1 MMVMTPSSDLPF
13 HVHVAKDDPKQLLQD
28 EFEAAVEAMRAEI
41 YKKFKARADA
51 LKLRIPAFETKLQ
64 DDTRSTTA
72 DSGSWVVAKRSMFLV
87 FLVMLFAASSVVVTT
102 TEFGRG

>member
-1 MMVMTPSSDLPF
+1 MVMTPSSDLPF
-13 HVHVAKDDPKQLLQD
+13 HVAKDDPKQMLQD
-28 EFEAAVEAMRAEI
+28 EFKATVEAMQAEI

-51 LKLRIPAFETKLQ
+51 LNLRIIAFPKKLQ

-72 DSGSWVVAKRSMFLV
+72 DSSSWVVAKRSMFLV
-87 FLVMLFAASSVVVTT
+87 FLVFLAMLFATSSVVVTR